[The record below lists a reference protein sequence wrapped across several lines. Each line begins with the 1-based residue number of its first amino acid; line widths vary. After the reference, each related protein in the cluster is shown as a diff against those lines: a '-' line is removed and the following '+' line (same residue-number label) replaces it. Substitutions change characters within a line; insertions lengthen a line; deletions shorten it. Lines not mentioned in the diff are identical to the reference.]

1 MVRRKGGTVVRL
13 TRAVARRPAALVS
26 VVVLVLLYG
35 SMIFAE
41 LISPYNANT
50 VFRDHAYHPP
60 NATLWSQ
67 EHGFGLQVQEHV
79 LVDQL
84 NWKYA
89 KVSGRYHEV
98 SLFVAG
104 PGYTMWGLIPG
115 NLRLFGVNEPYTEGG
130 DTWEEGGRNT
140 PVFLFGADNLGRDI
154 FSRVL
159 FGARIS
165 LTIGFI
171 GIAISLTLA
180 IVLGGL
186 AGYYGGILDW
196 LLMRFAEFVILIP
209 GLYLILFLRSVL
221 SYELNSGQAF
231 MLITVIL
238 SFVGWPGSARLI
250 RGMAHSI
257 KREDFIVA
265 AELDGIP
272 PLVIVFRQIVPQ
284 MASILIVS
292 IALGIPGFILGETV
306 LSYLGLGIV
315 DPAVSWGSLLNR
327 EVSTVNNLRSFPWF
341 MWPGVF
347 LIVTTL
353 AFNFIGDLLRDIFDP
368 HYRERRLQK

>member
-1 MVRRKGGTVVRL
+1 MASRNPALRFFAAVR
-13 TRAVARRPAALVS
+13 RRPAALIS
-26 VVVLVLLYG
+26 VVVLVLLYTG
-35 SMIFAE
+35 MLFAE
-41 LISPYNANT
+41 FISPYNPNT

-60 NATLWSQ
+60 NATLWSS
-67 EHGFGLQVQEHV
+67 ENGFGLQVQERA

-84 NWKYA
+84 NWRYSRI
-89 KVSGRYHEV
+89 SGEYHEV
-98 SLFVAG
+98 SFFVRG
-104 PGYTMWGLIPG
+104 PRYRMWGLFEG
-115 NLRLFGVNEPYTEGG
+115 SVRLFGITEPYVDGG
-130 DTWEEGGRNT
+130 ATWEEGGRNI
-140 PVFLFGADNLGRDI
+140 PVFLFGADNLGRDV

-171 GIAISLTLA
+171 GISISLTLA
-180 IVLGGL
+180 IILGGL
-186 AGYYGGILDW
+186 AGYYGGTLDW

-221 SYELNSGQAF
+221 SHDLDSGQAF

-250 RGMAHSI
+250 RGMTHSI
-257 KREDFIVA
+257 KREEFITA
-265 AELDGIP
+265 AELDSIP
-272 PLVIVFRQIVPQ
+272 PLVIIFRQIVPQ
-284 MASILIVS
+284 MASILIIS

-327 EVSTVNNLRSFPWF
+327 EISTVNNLRAFPWF
-341 MWPGVF
+341 LWPGVF
-347 LIVTTL
+347 LIITTL
-353 AFNFIGDLLRDIFDP
+353 AFNFIGDLLRDLFDP
-368 HYRERRLQK
+368 HYRERRLHK